1 MTRPTPKNREQSRE
15 FDADPLSGSGASH
28 EFDALKKK
36 AAVSVREL
44 AEELGLSVAST
55 HGRIQ
60 RLVGHGLLKRGEGR
74 LEGTYA
80 VSARGRGVLKELAA
94 VAERCPTCGKA
105 Y

>member
-1 MTRPTPKNREQSRE
+1 MTEADLGTLTAFDTIRKLRVRRPK
-15 FDADPLSGSGASH
+15 
-28 EFDALKKK
+28 
-36 AAVSVREL
+36 VREL